1 MSHDES
7 PNVPAARSN
16 TREAARAK
24 AQRVQ
29 AQQSRARFM
38 RRLLIGLVIVLVVG
52 GAGTAVTWAVA
63 TSMSKPM
70 LKPANMDND
79 GVTVR
84 EIFVAS
90 DVEGEI
96 PATPDPESI
105 EAESKAAASAKTET
119 KAETKEAAN
128 EDEEEGGPNTTV
140 DIHIYVDYLSP
151 GSGEF
156 ERANAR
162 QLASWI
168 DEGAA
173 NVVYHPVALLT
184 ASSNGTKYS
193 ARAAGAAACVATY
206 SPDQFYAYNHE
217 LLVRQPDI
225 DSDGKSD
232 QELADLAV
240 AVGIE
245 NVKKVR
251 SCIDEK
257 DYAPWAK
264 EATTRAL
271 EGPLPGSDS
280 LTLVNAP
287 MIVINGQAY
296 VGSLKDP
303 TEFAQFVMSVASDLY
318 YSTPQPTDTPAAQ

>member
-1 MSHDES
+1 
-7 PNVPAARSN
+7 
-16 TREAARAK
+16 
-24 AQRVQ
+24 
-29 AQQSRARFM
+29 M
-38 RRLLIGLVIVLVVG
+38 RRLIMGLVTVLVVG
-52 GAGTAVTWAVA
+52 AVGTAVTWAV
-63 TSMSKPM
+63 TSSISKPM
-70 LKPANMDND
+70 LSPSNMNDD

-84 EIFVAS
+84 EIFTTVA
-90 DVEGEI
+90 DPGDI
-96 PATPDPESI
+96 PASSDPDATEGDESPVVAAENEAKALETEADETAPE
-105 EAESKAAASAKTET
+105 A
-119 KAETKEAAN
+119 
-128 EDEEEGGPNTTV
+128 TV

-151 GSGEF
+151 GAGEF

-168 DEGAA
+168 EEGAA
-173 NVVYHPVALLT
+173 KVVYHPVALLT

-217 LLVRQPDI
+217 LLVRQPAV

-240 AVGIE
+240 AVGID
-245 NVKKVR
+245 NIKQVR
-251 SCIDEK
+251 TCIDEK
-257 DYAPWAK
+257 DFTAWAK
-264 EATTRAL
+264 DATTRAL
-271 EGPLPGSDS
+271 EGPLPGSEG

-303 TEFAQFVMSVASDLY
+303 SEFAQFVMSVASDLY
-318 YSTPQPTDTPAAQ
+318 YSTPQPTDTPAS